1 LGSTPGIAKF
11 IRGRPNLEK
20 FPVDQKNLEQI
31 LDYLP
36 DGIIC
41 HDRERRIICFNRAAE
56 ALTGYAR
63 EEVLGRDCHEAFG
76 RPFCG
81 NQCSFCGQAPDTWT
95 TLNYPLNIVT
105 KTGEPKQIQMAV
117 VGMADVQGGLGGVLA
132 TMRDITSLAG
142 LKFWTEDATGFAG
155 IVGQDPKMVQIY
167 RQIQKV
173 AEHDYPVL
181 ITGETGTGKELV
193 AAAIHSESRR
203 CRGPFVPV
211 NCGALP
217 EGVVESEL
225 FGHVKGA
232 FSGAVRDKKGRFEL
246 AHGGTIF
253 LDEVGELAKPLQVT
267 LLRVLENGTFMPV
280 GGEKPVTVD
289 VRVLSATNRDLNREM
304 ERQRFRPDLYYRLN
318 VVPLKLPPLRE
329 RQSDLP
335 LLLGYFLE
343 QARSRGQRR
352 LSFSPAAIELL
363 QRYPWPGNV
372 RELQNAVHYTLAG
385 CPGEVAGP
393 EDLPQEIRRSSAP
406 RGPVSKLDPAEVAAA
421 LNKCG
426 GNKVKAAKLLG
437 VGRATLYRFLVS
449 HETSLS
455 HQES

>member
-1 LGSTPGIAKF
+1 
-11 IRGRPNLEK
+11 LEK
-20 FPVDQKNLEQI
+20 LPKDIKQLEQI
-31 LDYLP
+31 LDHLP

-41 HDRERRIICFNRAAE
+41 HDRERRITCFNRAAE

-63 EEVLGRDCHEAFG
+63 EEVLGRDCHQVFG

-81 NQCSFCGQAPDTWT
+81 SQCSFCGQAPDAWT
-95 TLNYPLNIVT
+95 TINYPLNIVT

-117 VGMADVQGGLGGVLA
+117 VGMTDDRGQLAGVLA
-132 TMRDITSLAG
+132 TVKDITSLAG
-142 LKFWTEDATGFAG
+142 LKFWTEESIGFAG
-155 IVGQDPKMVQIY
+155 IVGRDPKMVQIY
-167 RQIQKV
+167 RQIQRV

-203 CRGPFVPV
+203 QHGPFVPV

-253 LDEVGELAKPLQVT
+253 LDEVAELPKNLQVK
-267 LLRVLENGTFMPV
+267 LLRVLEDSTFMRV
-280 GGEKPVTVD
+280 GGEKPITVD
-289 VRVLSATNRDLNREM
+289 VRVLSATNRELKREVAKG
-304 ERQRFRPDLYYRLN
+304 RFREDLYYRLN

-329 RQSDLP
+329 RPDDLP
-335 LLLGYFLE
+335 LLLAYFLE
-343 QARSRGQRR
+343 QARTRGQRACR
-352 LSFSPAAIELL
+352 FSPKAVALMR
-363 QRYPWPGNV
+363 RYSWPGNV
-372 RELQNAVHYTLAG
+372 RELQNAVHYALAG

-393 EDLPQEIRRSSAP
+393 EDLPQEIQDSLAP
-406 RGPVSKLDPAEVAAA
+406 RGPSSKLEAAA
-421 LNKCG
+421 VQEALKQCG
-426 GNKVKAAKLLG
+426 GNKVQAAKLLG

-455 HQES
+455 HPER

>member
-1 LGSTPGIAKF
+1 M
-11 IRGRPNLEK
+11 EK
-20 FPVDQKNLEQI
+20 FPTDQKLLGQI

-36 DGIIC
+36 EAIIC

-81 NQCSFCGQAPDTWT
+81 SQCSFCGQAPDTWT
-95 TLNYPLNIVT
+95 NLDYPLNLVT
-105 KTGEPKQIQMAV
+105 KTGEPKQVRMAV
-117 VGMADVQGGLGGVLA
+117 VGMADAAGGLAGVLA

-142 LKFWTEDATGFAG
+142 LKFWSEDATGFAG
-155 IVGQDPKMVQIY
+155 IVGRDPKMVQIY

-217 EGVVESEL
+217 AGVVESEL

-267 LLRVLENGTFMPV
+267 LLRVLENGTFVPV

-289 VRVLSATNRDLNREM
+289 VRVLSATNRDLQREM
-304 ERQRFRPDLYYRLN
+304 ERQRFRPDLFYRLH

-329 RQSDLP
+329 RQADIP
-335 LLLGYFLE
+335 LLLAYFLE
-343 QARSRGQRR
+343 QARSRGQGAV
-352 LSFSPAAIELL
+352 SFSPAAVELL
-363 QRYPWPGNV
+363 RRYPWPGNV
-372 RELQNAVHYTLAG
+372 RELQNAVHYALAG
-385 CPGEVAGP
+385 CHGEVAGP
-393 EDLPQEIRRSSAP
+393 EDLPPEIRRGSAA
-406 RGPVSKLDPAEVAAA
+406 RGPVPKLNFAAVQTA
-421 LNKCG
+421 LEQCG
-426 GNKVKAAKLLG
+426 GNKAQAAKLLG
-437 VGRATLYRFLVS
+437 VGRATLYRFLAS

-455 HQES
+455 RREN